1 MLRVA
6 GKPSKCRLQFIE
18 AALRQSSVAQQVID
32 SQYNTRKLGE
42 SLEGM
47 VVSMKDLTRLF

>member
-18 AALRQSSVAQQVID
+18 AALCQSSVAQQVID

-47 VVSMKDLTRLF
+47 VVSMKGLTRLF